1 MLGEILQRQEQRR
14 CQILFLDLNQKRNL
28 STALA
33 KPAVIKLYEHSVGG
47 FRSVKS
53 EHI

>member
-1 MLGEILQRQEQRR
+1 MAPI
-14 CQILFLDLNQKRNL
+14 KK
-28 STALA
+28 ALA
-33 KPAVIKLYEHSVGG
+33 KPAVIKLHEHSVSG